1 MSQRK
6 QCSDKARVKQSA
18 ASLKTD
24 INNDNSG
31 GDGLSTGGW
40 HRRSLFSSE
49 RLDLILSNLRHHRSK
64 SADGDQRRQLS
75 DGVSYRRDAPHSH
88 QQKQQC
94 GRSKPIQYFT
104 AGRNDQYDVN
114 YNRKTPV
121 QCLCVDN

>member
-24 INNDNSG
+24 TNNDNSG

-49 RLDLILSNLRHHRSK
+49 RLDLILSNP
-64 SADGDQRRQLS
+64 
-75 DGVSYRRDAPHSH
+75 VSYTHLTLPTILR
-88 QQKQQC
+88 
-94 GRSKPIQYFT
+94 
-104 AGRNDQYDVN
+104 V
-114 YNRKTPV
+114 
-121 QCLCVDN
+121 